1 MRRRC
6 GRHCPFAPL
15 TEVPLGLFRG
25 ARMRLPAV
33 PAPPAPS
40 REGPKAAQRGREGSG
55 RPVASARKRAGTPTT
70 SVSCSAAWTA
80 TPPPGPRPAAGRPC
94 LETASGI
101 PLRQLGLR
109 VQVAA
114 GYTSRVL
121 SGEKFP
127 AWTSQRRSPSRSE
140 LTSTPYARSGRTNV
154 TATAIRPRRPRQQP
168 VTEEPDVGTSL
179 AAALRTL
186 HQRAASP
193 PRTQRRRRHRAP
205 PQRRPG
211 APRSPRR
218 TARQL
223 GRGQC
228 SHPCSGRR
236 AVVLPAAPARGS
248 RLMVTASASDRG
260 NPHQPPKPATKR
272 L

>member
-1 MRRRC
+1 
-6 GRHCPFAPL
+6 
-15 TEVPLGLFRG
+15 
-25 ARMRLPAV
+25 MRLPAV
-33 PAPPAPS
+33 PAPPAPG

-80 TPPPGPRPAAGRPC
+80 TPPPGPRPAAGRSC

-101 PLRQLGLR
+101 TLRQLGLR
-109 VQVAA
+109 VQVSA
-114 GYTSRVL
+114 GYISRVL
-121 SGEKFP
+121 SGERFP
-127 AWTSQRRSPSRSE
+127 AWDLTEKIALTLGADIDALRKVWQDERDRHGYPPTPPAPTTRDRRTRRRHLPRRSSAYSPSTRGQS
-140 LTSTPYARSGRTNV
+140 
-154 TATAIRPRRPRQQP
+154 
-168 VTEEPDVGTSL
+168 
-179 AAALRTL
+179 
-186 HQRAASP
+186 
-193 PRTQRRRRHRAP
+193 PRTQRRRRRRAP
-205 PQRRPG
+205 PQRRRGTPH
-211 APRSPRR
+211 SPRR